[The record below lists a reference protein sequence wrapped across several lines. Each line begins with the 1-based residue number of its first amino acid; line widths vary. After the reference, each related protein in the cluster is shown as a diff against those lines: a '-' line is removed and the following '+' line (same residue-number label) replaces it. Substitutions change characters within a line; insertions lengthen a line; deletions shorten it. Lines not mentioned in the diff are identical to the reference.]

1 MSASKSM
8 GSDAEE
14 ADAPAA
20 AHAVSLLPHAA
31 LMIWS
36 VKGMLWESLKLFK
49 LSNQL
54 SPGLGIL

>member
-1 MSASKSM
+1 MSALKSM

-36 VKGMLWESLKLFK
+36 VKGMLWESLKL
-49 LSNQL
+49 S
-54 SPGLGIL
+54 S